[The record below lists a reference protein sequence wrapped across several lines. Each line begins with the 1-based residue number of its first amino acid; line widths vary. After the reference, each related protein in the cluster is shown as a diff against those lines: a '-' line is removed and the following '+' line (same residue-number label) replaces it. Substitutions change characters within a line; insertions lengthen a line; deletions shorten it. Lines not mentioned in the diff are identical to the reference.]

1 MQRVREDF
9 QEYLYNTCLK
19 YTVKEN
25 RPLTEEETRSI
36 NNCYSKM
43 AKSYRVIQDLHVNL
57 TGDRQFNRKLFK

>member
-25 RPLTEEETRSI
+25 RPLTEEETRNI

-43 AKSYRVIQDLHVNL
+43 AKSYRVIQDLHANL
-57 TGDRQFNRKLFK
+57 TGETQFNRKIFK